1 MTLQDQ
7 VDALLALQGGSA
19 IEDDLLQSAVL
30 AYGGSTTSP
39 GVNDTRIVLL
49 DSGTRAFHKPFAGI
63 NTQVALAFGHHPDQ
77 VPINECAAWRLAV
90 ALGGTFPNLVAPCVI
105 WSYQGEA
112 GALTR
117 GLEGVSATA
126 DPLGQVPDQCR
137 AAAFFDALVA
147 QQDRHFGNLRWDASS
162 QRLGLYDHGYAFCM
176 PGHRANA
183 AVFVDWRWQTGE
195 EALDQQELDAA
206 DLVTS
211 DPDVLGLRS
220 FLLPDRAD
228 ALYDRARRMQKRGTL
243 LRAGE
248 F

>member
-1 MTLQDQ
+1 
-7 VDALLALQGGSA
+7 
-19 IEDDLLQSAVL
+19 
-30 AYGGSTTSP
+30 
-39 GVNDTRIVLL
+39 
-49 DSGTRAFHKPFAGI
+49 
-63 NTQVALAFGHHPDQ
+63 
-77 VPINECAAWRLAV
+77 
-90 ALGGTFPNLVAPCVI
+90 
-105 WSYQGEA
+105 
-112 GALTR
+112 
-117 GLEGVSATA
+117 
-126 DPLGQVPDQCR
+126 
-137 AAAFFDALVA
+137 
-147 QQDRHFGNLRWDASS
+147 
-162 QRLGLYDHGYAFCM
+162 M